1 MEDLLY
7 IKDEKKGPEVIKAYL
22 KDEFFYAL
30 EGYLD
35 TQDYALAKDAT
46 KGLYYLAGDLA
57 LYEL

>member
-7 IKDEKKGPEVIKAYL
+7 IKDEKKDPEVIKAYL
-22 KDEFFYAL
+22 EDEFFYAL

-46 KGLYYLAGDLA
+46 KGLYYLAT
-57 LYEL
+57 